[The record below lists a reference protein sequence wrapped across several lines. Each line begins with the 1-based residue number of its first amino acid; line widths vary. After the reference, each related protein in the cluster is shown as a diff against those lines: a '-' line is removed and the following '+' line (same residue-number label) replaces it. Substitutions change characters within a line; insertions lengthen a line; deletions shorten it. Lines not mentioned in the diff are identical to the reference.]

1 MTRIRVIVKKP
12 GQPITLRWIE
22 DELERYQAVV
32 GGYVETVPLDGV
44 PGIVL
49 ICNEEGKLR
58 GLESNVINGADVI
71 VGPVIA
77 ARVSGEDFGSL
88 TESDLETVIEALEA
102 ADVSAAPEPDGGDTS
117 DDQSAAGV

>member
-1 MTRIRVIVKKP
+1 MTRIRVIVKQP

-32 GGYVETVPLDGV
+32 GEYIETVPLDGV

-58 GLESNVINGADVI
+58 GLEPNVINGADVI

-102 ADVSAAPEPDGGDTS
+102 ADVSAAPGADGGDTD
-117 DDQSAAGV
+117 DDQSSASV

>member
-1 MTRIRVIVKKP
+1 MTRIRVIVKQP
-12 GQPITLRWIE
+12 GQPLTLRWIE
-22 DELERYQAVV
+22 DELDKYQAVV

-49 ICNEEGKLR
+49 ICNEEGKIR
-58 GLESNVINGADVI
+58 GLEPNVINGADVI

-102 ADVSAAPEPDGGDTS
+102 ADVSAAPGPDGGDTD
-117 DDQSAAGV
+117 DDQSAASV